1 MASTQW
7 STAGF
12 KVFFAPE
19 IFSLDSILPS
29 SSPLASKK
37 RRRRRGRHAHWFSVP
52 LPVGFY
58 ASR

>member
-7 STAGF
+7 SSSGF

-19 IFSLDSILPS
+19 IFPLDSLLPS

-37 RRRRRGRHAHWFSVP
+37 HQ
-52 LPVGFY
+52 
-58 ASR
+58 